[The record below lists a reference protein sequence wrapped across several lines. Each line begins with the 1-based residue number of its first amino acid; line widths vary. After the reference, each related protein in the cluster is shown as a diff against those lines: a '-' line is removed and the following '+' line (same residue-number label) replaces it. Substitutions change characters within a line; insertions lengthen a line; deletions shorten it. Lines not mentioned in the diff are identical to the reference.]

1 MYGKNALLKQ
11 DLTRPNE
18 LRVKEIFYTIQGEG
32 PRSGQPAVFVRLG
45 GCNLRCFFCDTD
57 FETGIRVVS
66 PLSIVHAVQGYHT
79 NLVVITGGE
88 PLLQDLTPLCA
99 MLIENGFIVQIETAG
114 TVWVPGLPDAVEI
127 VCSPKTGSVHPEI
140 ALRCRHWKYIIRAA
154 EVSETDGLPEYSTQI
169 DDHVAPVYRAKQGI
183 IYVQPMD
190 EGAEDGAGET
200 RLNLRAAV
208 QSCMEFGYHLSLQV
222 HKIAGVE

>member
-1 MYGKNALLKQ
+1 
-11 DLTRPNE
+11 
-18 LRVKEIFYTIQGEG
+18 
-32 PRSGQPAVFVRLG
+32 
-45 GCNLRCFFCDTD
+45 
-57 FETGIRVVS
+57 
-66 PLSIVHAVQGYHT
+66 VQGYHT

-88 PLLQDLTPLCA
+88 PLLQDLTFLCTT
-99 MLIENGFIVQIETAG
+99 LIENGFIVQIETAG

-154 EVSETDGLPEYSTQI
+154 EVNETDGLPEYSTQI
-169 DDHVAPVYRAKQGI
+169 EHHVAPVYRAKQGT

-190 EGAEDGAGET
+190 EGVGDGAEAT
-200 RLNLRAAV
+200 RLNLRATV
-208 QSCMEFGYHLSLQV
+208 RSCMEFGYRLSLQV